1 MTARPAYIYVMLR
14 LDGIRK
20 VGRTVNLDYRRYQ
33 HVKESGLQHDLEH
46 AWGMSERSTILVEP
60 IAHRMLREW
69 RHVDGMARE
78 LYSAPLHVI
87 KPIIEKAKRQVQK
100 SCQINL
106 MAYDWD
112 GERGGPIVLANG
124 EPLSVLAPLILLNR
138 ALEVGKFG
146 PAGLTYENNNFVYRD
161 NAGIGDGRVVP
172 RRKIEKLIRNL
183 SRWL

>member
-20 VGRTVNLDYRRYQ
+20 VGRTVNLNSRRYQ

-46 AWGMSERSTILVEP
+46 AWGMSERSTMLVEP
-60 IAHRMLREW
+60 IAHQMLREW
-69 RHVDGMARE
+69 RFVDGLARE
-78 LYSAPLHVI
+78 LYSAPLEII
-87 KPIIEKAKRQVQK
+87 KPVIEKAKRQVQK

-112 GERGGPIVLANG
+112 GERGEPILAANG
-124 EPLSVLAPLILLNR
+124 EPLT
-138 ALEVGKFG
+138 ALEPPVLLERMHAIGELG
-146 PAGLTYENNNFVYRD
+146 PAGLTYENENFVYRD
-161 NAGIGDGRVVP
+161 NAGVGDGRIVP

-183 SRWL
+183 SRSV